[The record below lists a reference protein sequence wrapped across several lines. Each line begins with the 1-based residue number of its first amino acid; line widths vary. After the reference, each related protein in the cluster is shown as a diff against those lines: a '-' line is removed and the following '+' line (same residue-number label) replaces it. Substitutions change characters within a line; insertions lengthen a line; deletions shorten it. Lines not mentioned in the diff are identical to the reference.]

1 MNKSER
7 FFDKVSSKSKPEPD
21 ITASKIIDSSMEY
34 FEKGNYVLDF
44 GCGSGA
50 ITNRIA
56 KEVRAIDAID
66 ISSGM
71 LDFAK
76 EQAEKS
82 SISNIDYIQ
91 SSIFDERFD
100 NNKYD
105 AILAFNVLHYID
117 DMPKLI
123 NRINTLLQPNGVFI
137 SSTACLKERRSLIG
151 YLVLLL
157 GKIGVMPKM
166 HFYKRKELESL
177 ITNEN
182 FDKIKSEKISKLPE
196 YFLVTRARSSN
207 NV

>member
-82 SISNIDYIQ
+82 SISNINYIQ

-177 ITNEN
+177 IINEN

-196 YFLVTRARSSN
+196 YFLVTRVRSSN